1 MKFPLKALSLA
12 AASLFAAG
20 SLHAGT
26 ASSATGNWSDSGTWN
41 NGMPVNGAAVGIVN
55 GATVTMQSGDSYT
68 SGGFPNGL
76 TIGTVGD
83 LWGGFTGSGS
93 GTLNVTGGNLTTS
106 WTGIGRQQLGTL
118 NISGGAVALQ
128 NTLALGWELTSGSSI
143 NVSGGSLTLSGDDTA
158 AVGWQAA
165 ASLNVSGTGTV
176 NLNRELIV
184 QNASTVGI
192 SGGSFVAS
200 NTTGK
205 LNVSNGAV
213 TQSGGSVTFGT
224 GEALWLGG
232 GAGTGTY
239 NLSGGTFTANGLIR
253 FGVFGS
259 GTGIFNQSGGTA
271 ELSSVAGWNGAQA
284 GAYNLQGG
292 TLKAR
297 GNLLFDNVPGFV
309 AALNI
314 TGSAG
319 NVTVDT
325 DSFNIEA
332 KNSSTFNNAAA
343 TLSKIGNG
351 TLTIAGGL
359 NIQNGALTVGNGT
372 LETSSTITIGSASGT
387 ATGSISGGTLKTGI
401 LGDSNF
407 VLGDNGTGTF
417 TQTGGAVDIGS
428 RANMVLGWGGG
439 TGTYNMNGGTY
450 SSAGTTYVGLFG
462 GSRGTLNLNG
472 GTFNANN
479 LTLAAGSAASG
490 ILNIAGGSLNVSG
503 VLSVETNGV
512 ININSGG
519 TLGKLAT
526 IQNGGV
532 VNVNT
537 GGVLAGGAT
546 VNDGGLLKFN
556 GGNGAGVVGKYVT
569 LNGGTVDVNGQNI
582 ADLTWD
588 AVISSAP
595 GSKIANSSAT
605 AATINNTVSGN
616 TIWLWDG
623 AGTNTT
629 IETVGNLTIHS
640 WITDTNQSISQ
651 GITKTG
657 AGTLDLTYGG
667 NNYRGG
673 TRVSAGTLLVSNL
686 SGSATGTGAVTV
698 EAGGTLGGSGTIGGA
713 TTINSGGTLAPGS
726 SIESLGTGALSFSNG
741 SALALE
747 LNSSVATSVGA
758 DLVVVNGNLSLDN
771 PGTITLTLTD
781 LAVSPAA
788 FALGTKFSLINYS
801 GTWNNGL
808 FTYGAGTLADG
819 EAFVVGLNTWQI
831 DYNATSGGVNFTSD
845 YRTGSFVNI
854 EAVPE
859 PSTYALLAFAAA
871 GLGAHVIRRRR
882 R

>member
-12 AASLFAAG
+12 AASLLAAG

-26 ASSATGNWSDSGTWN
+26 ASSATGNWSASGTWN

-106 WTGIGRQQLGTL
+106 WTGIGRQELGTL

-128 NTLALGWELTSGSSI
+128 NTLALGWEVTSGSSI

-184 QNASTVGI
+184 RNASTVGI

-232 GAGTGTY
+232 GADTGTY

-253 FGVFGS
+253 FGVFNS

-332 KNSSTFNNAAA
+332 RNSSTFNNAAA

-428 RANMVLGWGGG
+428 RANMVLGWGG

-503 VLSVETNGV
+503 DLKVETNGV

-519 TLGKLAT
+519 TLGKAVAV
-526 IQNGGV
+526 QSGGV

-640 WITDTNQSISQ
+640 WVTDVGQGTNQ

-686 SGSATGTGAVTV
+686 SGSATGSGAVTV
-698 EAGGTLGGSGTIGGA
+698 EAGGTLGGSGIISGPVVLAGGRLNPGNSPGLLTAGSLDLNSGTTTMEMISDTTRGTTYDAINITTGGA
-713 TTINSGGTLAPGS
+713 VDFG
-726 SIESLGTGALSFSNG
+726 GALEFSFLNNADFANGTSFSLFSFDTISTGNFSG
-741 SALALE
+741 ITSTGWDNYAGLAWAQTGDIW
-747 LNSSVATSVGA
+747 S
-758 DLVVVNGNLSLDN
+758 
-771 PGTITLTLTD
+771 
-781 LAVSPAA
+781 
-788 FALGTKFSLINYS
+788 
-801 GTWNNGL
+801 
-808 FTYGAGTLADG
+808 
-819 EAFVVGLNTWQI
+819 
-831 DYNATSGGVNFTSD
+831 ATSGNGQTLNFSELD
-845 YRTGSFVNI
+845 GRLNV
-854 EAVPE
+854 VPE

-871 GLGAHVIRRRR
+871 GLGAHLTRRRR